1 MRSLRALAATVV
13 FVEFGAAA
21 HQLGGGV
28 PVEVIPKVV
37 IAVLV
42 APLVWLL
49 LRSTVSLPLAL
60 LAATAAQ
67 VILHLAL
74 VAMEPSSGGSAAP
87 VHVHEIFRALP
98 FGGAGPAAGSP
109 WSVPLIQA
117 HVSAALFTC
126 VILYVADDVLRAVQR
141 SHDDAPPGGTGG
153 LDAPGAPEPQ
163 DTESRET
170 ELPR

>member
-1 MRSLRALAATVV
+1 V

-28 PVEVIPKVV
+28 PVEVIPKLV

-60 LAATAAQ
+60 LAATGAQ

-74 VAMEPSSGGSAAP
+74 VGMEPSSGGSAAP

-126 VILYVADDVLRAVQR
+126 VILFVADDVLRAVLR
-141 SHDDAPPGGTGG
+141 SHDDPPSGDTDE
-153 LDAPGAPEPQ
+153 LDAPGALEPH
-163 DTESRET
+163 ET
-170 ELPR
+170 GRHETGQPR